1 MSENKFLNAN
11 GLRHVISDLKA
22 YLDNKEFIVATAL
35 NDLNDRLIDQSLG
48 IQYDTTAGWNSK
60 IGYIPKVGALI
71 IYSDY
76 KSIEKDGE
84 TVLIPGL
91 KIGSGNSYVQ
101 DLAFLDEELVYQIA
115 NHIDNNIRHTSAIEK
130 EFWNNKLN
138 VDDRAEVINESLTFN
153 RN

>member
-60 IGYIPKVGALI
+60 IGYIPKAGALI

-76 KSIEKDGE
+76 KSIEKDGK
-84 TVLIPGL
+84 TILIPGL

-130 EFWNNKLN
+130 EFWNNEL
-138 VDDRAEVINESLTFN
+138 
-153 RN
+153 

>member
-35 NDLNDRLIDQSLG
+35 NGLNDRLIDQSLG

-60 IGYIPKVGALI
+60 IGYIPKAGALI

-76 KSIEKDGE
+76 KTIEKDGE

-91 KIGSGNSYVQ
+91 KIGSGNAYVQ
-101 DLAFLDEELVYQIA
+101 DLAFLDEALVKQIV
-115 NHIDNNIRHTSAIEK
+115 NHIDDNIRHISASERT
-130 EFWNNKLN
+130 FWNHKLDIN
-138 VDDRAEVINESLTFN
+138 DDAEVINESLIFT

>member
-22 YLDNKEFIVATAL
+22 YLDNKEFIVATAF

-60 IGYIPKVGALI
+60 IGYIPKAGALI

-76 KSIEKDGE
+76 KTIEKDGE

-91 KIGSGNSYVQ
+91 KIGSGNSYIQ

-138 VDDRAEVINESLTFN
+138 VDDHAEVINESLTFN